1 MLRTTRQHCAR
12 RRNVAGRRKPR
23 TGRPVRPNAGLE
35 QAYQRKLDALI
46 DDMQTSLIYWIKAQ
60 WRSNT
65 PLLAQDASPAMAL
78 RDAIA
83 KLARRWLK
91 QFDDGA
97 PKLAEYFAGNVF
109 SRSDAQLKRI
119 LRDAGFSVKFQ
130 MTREMNDAY
139 QAVIGENVGL
149 IKSIAEQH
157 LKNVE
162 TITMQSVARGR
173 DLGYLARELENT
185 YGVTKRRAAL
195 IARDQNNK
203 ATSTMQAA
211 RQRSLGITQ
220 GIWRHSGAG
229 KHPRPDHV
237 KASGE
242 IFDLAKGCEISGQF
256 IMPGE
261 LINCRCS
268 WSPIIPGFED

>member
-1 MLRTTRQHCAR
+1 M
-12 RRNVAGRRKPR
+12 KKSI
-23 TGRPVRPNAGLE
+23 RPNAGLE
-35 QAYQRKLDALI
+35 QAYQRKLDTLI
-46 DDMQTSLIYWIKAQ
+46 DEMQRSLVYWIKAQ

-65 PLLAQDASPAMAL
+65 PLNIAEDASPAMAL
-78 RDAIA
+78 REAIA

-91 QFDDGA
+91 AFDDGA
-97 PKLAEYFAGNVF
+97 PKLAEYFAKNALDRG
-109 SRSDAQLKRI
+109 DAQLKRI
-119 LRDAGFSVKFQ
+119 LRDAGFSVRFN

-149 IKSIAEQH
+149 IKSIAAEH

-173 DLGYLARELENT
+173 DLGYLSKQLQET

-211 RQRSLGITQ
+211 RQRALGITE
-220 GIWRHSGAG
+220 GTWHHSGGG

-237 KASGE
+237 AAEGKT
-242 IFDLAKGCEISGQF
+242 FDLAKGLEVSGQY
-256 IMPGE
+256 ILPGE
-261 LINCRCS
+261 LINCRCT
-268 WSPIIPGFED
+268 WSPVIPGFED